1 MTILKNL
8 WKDDAGQ
15 DMVEYTL
22 LLGFVALIAAGI
34 MITVSPSV
42 STVWTITNT
51 DLSKAAASAS

>member
-1 MTILKNL
+1 MKRL
-8 WKDDAGQ
+8 WQCIKEESGQ

-42 STVWTITNT
+42 STVWTVTNT
-51 DLSKAAASAS
+51 DLSTAATSAS